1 MINVTVARTAEYYT
15 NLQYESYLSSENRG
29 VFVGKLAERLN
40 LEGKEV
46 VGEKLKEFSGKNRV
60 GIDVTVSAPKSVS
73 IAYALA
79 PDEVRKQIKE
89 AYDKAVNSLIREI
102 ERYVYTRDRTQ
113 NAQSLYVKA
122 EALISRFDHFTSREL
137 DPQLHS
143 HLLISNQVFR
153 GDKFT
158 AIEAREIYRVQHYLD
173 AYFKA
178 ELAREL
184 SSRGFALEV
193 TKDGFEI
200 RGISREVIETFSKR
214 SNEIEKTLSEL
225 GLDRSSSSAQLRESI
240 ALSTRDHK
248 KVVDLKELQQK
259 WLSELQAKNLSFT
272 IERSKE
278 PIQAVNLDEKLNS
291 IISKTLE
298 GISALESTVTK
309 EQFLTETIKNLHS
322 LNYFNFDVNE
332 LKEKVS
338 DYLEKTKQVERVDLN
353 GIKREYVFVE
363 EIKKLEEKLD
373 KLVKEASTIGKSFLS
388 EEKAKELLDRIEKE
402 GIKLTE
408 DQKNT
413 IYSTL
418 TDKTAL
424 HVWQGVAGAGK
435 TFTLSIVA
443 KELQAQGYK
452 ITALASTGKA
462 AEVLANELREKN
474 IQANA
479 STIDSFLINTERL
492 FREKEI
498 FDRNTKAQA
507 IVQKHSLLGLKVA
520 REGIS
525 YSKDYEAINKKFE
538 KTNFAAPR
546 NLFAKHALKLI
557 DKINQLNI
565 PSHLK
570 TEPTQIL
577 NKVARTETYLSQL
590 MRFTDKILGKQTKQ
604 AAYTFGDRYQ
614 IIVEREK
621 NTVHVYTKDINTGWI
636 HHVAYE
642 GKQIVENERFITRS
656 EVEKQ
661 VREIQRTVY
670 VIDETGMI
678 GIKNMANFLE
688 KVVPQNGKIIA
699 IGDIRQL
706 KPVAAGDPFRLSQEK
721 TDKKELSTIFRQKEA
736 SYRELTTALS
746 RQDFVKAITLLEKS
760 QKLVALPMNSLAEK
774 VKEAYFQ
781 KGYDKTLIVTPTNQT
796 REFLNEAIRNELVNR
811 GIVQEGEKYIVR
823 ENTNLSGTQILR
835 AVNYEKNLILQI
847 MNKEEIKR
855 LGIDPN
861 EKELRITEINT
872 KENSLILRGEK
883 GEYKIKAHELNP
895 EKVSVWKEKNINIGK
910 GDRIVALKN
919 DKELN
924 LKNGEVFEVKKVEN
938 NKLVLQNENKIVE
951 VDINKYNYFSH
962 AYAVTTHKSQGVTV
976 QNVLYV
982 VPDVKGINFNQVYVG
997 LTRGKQDFQVFI
1009 GTKDETK
1016 KSIEKAKVDF
1026 YYKLTREQLKL
1037 NISDL
1042 KDLSKLNEKAS
1053 ITKEDIKNLLK
1064 SLKTEEKALE
1074 SKEIAKTSS
1083 TEKTFELK
1091 EISKTAE
1098 KTFESKEVSK
1108 SNEVSKSSE
1117 ISSSKSSSKSSELSE
1132 SKELSRSR

>member
-1 MINVTVARTAEYYT
+1 MINVSVARTAEYYT
-15 NLQYESYLSSENRG
+15 SLQYESYLSAENPG
-29 VFVGKLAERLN
+29 VFTGKLAERLG
-40 LEGKEV
+40 LSGKEV
-46 VGEKLKEFSGKNRV
+46 NKEEIMKYAGEKRV

-73 IAYALA
+73 IAYALGTQ
-79 PDEVRKQIKE
+79 EIREQIKE
-89 AYDKAVNSLIREI
+89 AYNKAVNSLIREI

-113 NAQSLYVKA
+113 NAQSLYTKA
-122 EALISRFDHFTSREL
+122 DALISRFDHFTSREL

-143 HLLISNQVFR
+143 HLLISNQVYR
-153 GDKFT
+153 GDRFT

-200 RGISREVIETFSKR
+200 RGISREVIDTFSKR
-214 SNEIEKTLSEL
+214 SNEIEKALNDL
-225 GLDRSSSSAQLRESI
+225 GLDRSSSSAELRESI
-240 ALSTRDHK
+240 ALATRDHK
-248 KVVDLKELQQK
+248 KIVDLKELQQK
-259 WLSELQAKNLSFT
+259 WMNELKEKNLSFT

-278 PIQAVNLDEKLNS
+278 PQPQLNLDEKLYS
-291 IISKTLE
+291 VIHKTLE

-309 EQFLTETIKNLHS
+309 EQFLTELIKNLHA
-322 LNYFNFDVNE
+322 LGYFNFDVNE

-338 DYLEKTKQVERVDLN
+338 NYLEKTSQVEKLNLN

-363 EIKKLEEKLD
+363 EIKNLEEKLD

-388 EEKAKELLDRIEKE
+388 EEKAQMLLDKLEKE

-424 HVWQGVAGAGK
+424 HLWQGVAGAGK

-443 KELQAQGYK
+443 RELQNQNYK
-452 ITALASTGKA
+452 IVALASTGKA
-462 AEVLANELREKN
+462 AEVLANELRERN
-474 IQANA
+474 IQATA
-479 STIDSFLINTERL
+479 ATIDSFLINAERL

-498 FDRNTKAQA
+498 FDRNAKAQA

-525 YSKDYEAINKKFE
+525 YSKSYEAINKKFE
-538 KTNFAAPR
+538 KTNFAAPK

-570 TEPTQIL
+570 TEPAQIL
-577 NKVARTETYLSQL
+577 NKVAKTETYLSQL

-604 AAYTFGDRYQ
+604 AAYTLGDRYQ

-621 NTVHVYTKDINTGWI
+621 NITHIYTKDTSTGWI
-636 HHVAYE
+636 SHVAYE
-642 GKQIVENERFITRS
+642 GKQMIENERFIVRS

-661 VREIQRTVY
+661 LKEIERTTFIV
-670 VIDETGMI
+670 DEAGMI
-678 GIKNMANFLE
+678 GIKNMVNFLE
-688 KVVPQNGKIIA
+688 KTIPQGGKVIA
-699 IGDIRQL
+699 IGDIKQL
-706 KPVAAGDPFRLSQEK
+706 KAVSAGDPFRLTQEK

-736 SYRELTTALS
+736 SYRELATALS
-746 RQDFVKAITLLEKS
+746 QQNFIKAITLLEKS
-760 QKLVALPMNSLAEK
+760 QKVVALPHKDLVEK
-774 VKEAYFQ
+774 VKEAYFER
-781 KGYDKTLIVTPTNQT
+781 GYDKTLIVTPTNAT
-796 REFLNEAIRNELVNR
+796 RDFLNEAIRNELVNR
-811 GIVQEGEKYIVR
+811 QLVQEGEKYIVR
-823 ENTNLSGTQILR
+823 ENINLNGTQILR

-847 MNKEEIKR
+847 MNKEELRK

-861 EKELRITEINT
+861 EKELRVIDVNL
-872 KENSLILRGEK
+872 KENSLILKGEK
-883 GEYKIKAHELNP
+883 KEYKIKAHELNP
-895 EKVSVWKEKNINIGK
+895 EKVSIWKEKNINIGK

-1117 ISSSKSSSKSSELSE
+1117 ILSSKSSSKSSELSE

>member
-1 MINVTVARTAEYYT
+1 MINVSVARTAEYYT
-15 NLQYESYLSSENRG
+15 SLQYESYLSAENPG
-29 VFVGKLAERLN
+29 VFTGKLAERLG
-40 LEGKEV
+40 LSGKEV
-46 VGEKLKEFSGKNRV
+46 NKEEIMKYAGEKRV

-73 IAYALA
+73 IAYALGTQ
-79 PDEVRKQIKE
+79 EIREQIKE
-89 AYDKAVNSLIREI
+89 AYNKAVNSLIREI

-113 NAQSLYVKA
+113 NAQSLYTKA
-122 EALISRFDHFTSREL
+122 DALISRFDHFTSREL

-143 HLLISNQVFR
+143 HLLISNQVYR
-153 GDKFT
+153 GDRFT

-200 RGISREVIETFSKR
+200 RGISREVIDTFSKR
-214 SNEIEKTLSEL
+214 SNEIEKALNDL
-225 GLDRSSSSAQLRESI
+225 GLDRSSSSAELRESI
-240 ALSTRDHK
+240 ALATRDHK
-248 KVVDLKELQQK
+248 KIVDLKELQQK
-259 WLSELQAKNLSFT
+259 WMNELKEKNLSFT

-278 PIQAVNLDEKLNS
+278 PQPQLNLDEKLYS
-291 IISKTLE
+291 VIHKTLE

-309 EQFLTETIKNLHS
+309 EQFLTELIKNLHA
-322 LNYFNFDVNE
+322 LGYFNFDVNE

-338 DYLEKTKQVERVDLN
+338 NYLEKTSQVEKLNLN

-363 EIKKLEEKLD
+363 EIKNLEEKLD

-388 EEKAKELLDRIEKE
+388 EEKAQMLLDKLEKE

-424 HVWQGVAGAGK
+424 HLWQGVAGAGK

-443 KELQAQGYK
+443 RELQNQNYK
-452 ITALASTGKA
+452 IVALASTGKA
-462 AEVLANELREKN
+462 AEVLANELRERN
-474 IQANA
+474 IQATA
-479 STIDSFLINTERL
+479 ATIDSFLINAERL

-498 FDRNTKAQA
+498 FDRNAKAQA

-525 YSKDYEAINKKFE
+525 YSKSYEAINKKFE
-538 KTNFAAPR
+538 KTNFAAPK

-570 TEPTQIL
+570 TEPAQIL
-577 NKVARTETYLSQL
+577 NKVAKTETYLSQL

-604 AAYTFGDRYQ
+604 AAYTLGDRYQ

-621 NTVHVYTKDINTGWI
+621 NITHIYTKDTSTGWI
-636 HHVAYE
+636 SHVAYE
-642 GKQIVENERFITRS
+642 GKQMIENERFIVRS

-661 VREIQRTVY
+661 LKEIERTTFIV
-670 VIDETGMI
+670 DEAGMI
-678 GIKNMANFLE
+678 GIKNMVNFLE
-688 KVVPQNGKIIA
+688 KTIPQGGKVIA
-699 IGDIRQL
+699 IGDIKQL
-706 KPVAAGDPFRLSQEK
+706 KAVSAGDPFRLTQEK

-736 SYRELTTALS
+736 SYRELATALS
-746 RQDFVKAITLLEKS
+746 QQNFIKAITLLEKS
-760 QKLVALPMNSLAEK
+760 QKVVALPHKDLVEK
-774 VKEAYFQ
+774 VKEAYFER
-781 KGYDKTLIVTPTNQT
+781 GYDKTLIVTPTNAT
-796 REFLNEAIRNELVNR
+796 RDFLNEAIRNELVNR
-811 GIVQEGEKYIVR
+811 QLVQEGEKYIVR
-823 ENTNLSGTQILR
+823 ENINLNGTQILR

-847 MNKEEIKR
+847 MNKEELRK

-861 EKELRITEINT
+861 EKELRVIDVNL
-872 KENSLILRGEK
+872 KENSLILKGEK
-883 GEYKIKAHELNP
+883 KEYKIKAHELNP
-895 EKVSVWKEKNINIGK
+895 EKVSIWKEKNINIGK

-924 LKNGEVFEVKKVEN
+924 LKNGEVFEVKEVKN
-938 NKLVLQNENKIVE
+938 NKLVLQNENKLVE
-951 VDINKYNYFSH
+951 VDINKYNYFSY
-962 AYAVTTHKSQGVTV
+962 AYAVTTHKSQGMTV
-976 QNVLYV
+976 QNVIYV
-982 VPDVKGINFNQVYVG
+982 APDAKQVNYNQVYVG
-997 LTRGKQDFQVFI
+997 LTRGKQDFVVYV
-1009 GTKDETK
+1009 GAKDGSE
-1016 KSIEKAKVDF
+1016 KSIEKAKIEF
-1026 YYKLTREQLKL
+1026 YSKLTREQLKL
-1037 NISDL
+1037 NVSDL

-1053 ITKEDIKNLLK
+1053 ITKEDIKNLIK
-1064 SLKTEEKALE
+1064 SLKAENKSLE

-1083 TEKTFELK
+1083 TEKAFESK
-1091 EISKTAE
+1091 EISKTATEKSTE
-1098 KTFESKEVSK
+1098 KTFESKET
-1108 SNEVSKSSE
+1108 
-1117 ISSSKSSSKSSELSE
+1117 SKSSELSE